1 MDQLA
6 IPEHRGLEMLP
17 RASRVSHQLRAKAPQ
32 PHPLTQTI
40 SPKTDTSSRVGLASS
55 SAESSCPNNNNNGR
69 RELVS
74 TEESIVYYQPGLLR
88 NFRLILWILFHY
100 VFDLLAKLHWHV
112 QMLRHFTTKTWSGN
126 SINITSTKS
135 GYYINCCK
143 SGGNHEAERLTKQ
156 KTPNCGKHSKCDQ

>member
-88 NFRLILWILFHY
+88 NFRLIL
-100 VFDLLAKLHWHV
+100 
-112 QMLRHFTTKTWSGN
+112 
-126 SINITSTKS
+126 
-135 GYYINCCK
+135 NCCK
-143 SGGNHEAERLTKQ
+143 SGGNHEAERIILKYFTNFPLTFALIVLFVPFSVLKYF
-156 KTPNCGKHSKCDQ
+156 KNGKDLEIPF